1 MYRPRL
7 RTILIGA
14 GSAFVL
20 MASGGIA
27 YAAIASSGP
36 VDSSGAVHGCYTNQ
50 AANGSHVVV
59 LQDAGTTCPK
69 GTTAITWSA
78 PGPTGATGATGP
90 AGPSGPAGPAGPDGL
105 TGPAGPTGPAGAQG
119 AAGTSLSH
127 ITDLNGLACS
137 THDGSAGTISVQLSA
152 ADNSIVLNCVATGGN
167 PSPTGVTHNDG
178 VGQTW
183 TDYTTQATYNA
194 VEANSAAGAF
204 IAAEGGTA
212 SAVSCGTGNE
222 AVPGTH
228 QHAERHLAVHRAVRG
243 PRRHQQH
250 RAAVLPERLQR
261 GLVLRREAGPLSA
274 ACAQGPSCSHA
285 AV

>member
-78 PGPTGATGATGP
+78 
-90 AGPSGPAGPAGPDGL
+90 
-105 TGPAGPTGPAGAQG
+105 AGPTGPAGPQG
-119 AAGTSLSH
+119 PAGTSLGN
-127 ITDLNGLACS
+127 ITGLSGLACS
-137 THDGSAGTISVQLSA
+137 THDGQAGTIAVQPA
-152 ADNSIVLNCVATGGN
+152 ATDNTIVLTCVAPGGN
-167 PSPTGVTHNDG
+167 PNPTSGPSATGVAHTNG

-183 TDYTTQATYNA
+183 TDFTALDTYNLL
-194 VEANSAAGAF
+194 EADSAASAF
-204 IAAEGGTA
+204 ISAEGGSA
-212 SAVSCGTGNE
+212 SPVMCGTSTD
-222 AVPGTH
+222 AVQVLTGTESVIW
-228 QHAERHLAVHRAVRG
+228 QWAGQYAGRVVASTQA
-243 PRRHQQH
+243 QQYCPTGTDPAWH
-250 RAAVLPERLQR
+250 
-261 GLVLRREAGPLSA
+261 
-274 ACAQGPSCSHA
+274 
-285 AV
+285 